1 MCQKGL
7 GKTLQFSIEN
17 YKNLLKVILEE
28 KFVISTDL
36 NIVTK
41 EMLLRHDIDFDLE
54 LAHQMAVIENFL
66 GIKSVYLVMT
76 QNPLYEIYSKQS
88 IKYINKICSLG
99 HEIGLHYDPS
109 ISDKQD
115 FNDQF
120 SKLDGTLGFESK
132 FYSHHQ
138 PTLHGFNKIMD
149 YGNKIDL
156 NSLASDFEY
165 ISDSCMKPRKDLF
178 KVIQSQSKVH
188 LLIHPEFWMLDSV
201 NLYDFGSKLKLF
213 KLDKVNENINSEIS
227 IMITTLAN
235 RDKLDA
241 KNAHLFRFRPNL

>member
-1 MCQKGL
+1 M
-7 GKTLQFSIEN
+7 QFSIES
-17 YKNLLKVILEE
+17 YKNLLKVITEE

-36 NIVTK
+36 NVVTK

-76 QNPLYEIYSKQS
+76 QNPLYDMHSKQS
-88 IKYINKICSLG
+88 IEYINKIYSLG

-138 PTLHGFNKIMD
+138 PTLYGLNNTLD

-156 NSLASDFEY
+156 NSLSIDFEY
-165 ISDSCMKPRKDLF
+165 ISDSCMKPRKDIF
-178 KVIQSQSKVH
+178 KVIHSQSKVH
-188 LLIHPEFWMLDSV
+188 LLIHPEFWMLDSLD
-201 NLYDFGSKLKLF
+201 LYDFGSKLKSF
-213 KLDKVNENINSEIS
+213 KLDKMNEDINTMIS
-227 IMITTLAN
+227 VMITTLSN

-241 KNAHLFRFRPNL
+241 KNSHL

>member
-1 MCQKGL
+1 M
-7 GKTLQFSIEN
+7 QFSIES
-17 YKNLLKVILEE
+17 YKNLLKVIKEE

-76 QNPLYEIYSKQS
+76 QNPLYDIYSKQS
-88 IKYINKICSLG
+88 IKYINKIYSLG

-120 SKLDGTLGFESK
+120 SKLDGILGFDSK

-138 PTLHGFNKIMD
+138 PTLYGFNKILD

-156 NSLASDFEY
+156 NSLSSDFEY
-165 ISDSCMKPRKDLF
+165 ISDSCMKPRKDLL
-178 KVIQSQSKVH
+178 KVIYSQSKIH
-188 LLIHPEFWMLDSV
+188 LLIHPEFWILDSFD
-201 NLYDFGSKLKLF
+201 LYDFGSKLKSF
-213 KLDKVNENINSEIS
+213 KLDKENENINSVIS
-227 IMITTLAN
+227 VMIATLAN

-241 KNAHLFRFRPNL
+241 KNVHLFEKKK